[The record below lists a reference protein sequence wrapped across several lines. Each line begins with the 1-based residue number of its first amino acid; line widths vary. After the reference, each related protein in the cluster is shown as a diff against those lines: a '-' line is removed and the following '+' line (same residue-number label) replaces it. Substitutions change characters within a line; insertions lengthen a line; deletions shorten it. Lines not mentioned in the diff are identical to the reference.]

1 MKPAPRS
8 FPSLVQAFFTHLRR
22 EQAVSE
28 HTVAAYRDTFRL
40 LLLFIGEHRHL
51 PVDQIA
57 LEDFCPD
64 TVLAFLEHLEK
75 QRHNLPRTRNARL
88 TAIRAFVHFVLA
100 HVAPDF
106 VGDAH
111 RILAIPS
118 KRTNRPLLG
127 FLQRN
132 EVDAILTAV
141 DSSAPIARRDHL
153 LFSLL
158 YNTGARISE
167 TLQLTPADVLHR
179 VVHLRGKGRKQ
190 REVPLWP
197 QTQRSLQQWC
207 RAQQLAP
214 TQPICAN
221 AEGRPLSRRSAARR
235 LALALRRA
243 QLNCPS
249 LRGRKI
255 SLHTIRHTTAMHLL
269 QSGVPIEI
277 IALYLGH
284 EQISTTHGYIEAD
297 LSLKKAALDCLQP
310 PHGRRVPQRAS
321 SQILEFLQAL

>member
-1 MKPAPRS
+1 MKPAARS
-8 FPSLVQAFFTHLRR
+8 FPSLVQAFFTYLRR

-28 HTVAAYRDTFRL
+28 HTIAAYRDTFRL
-40 LLLFIGEHRHL
+40 LLLFIGEHRHM

-75 QRHNLPRTRNARL
+75 QRRNLPRTRNARL
-88 TAIRAFVHFVLA
+88 TAIRAFVRFVLA
-100 HVAPDF
+100 HLAPEF

-118 KRTNRPLLG
+118 KRANKPVLG

-132 EVDAILTAV
+132 EVDAILAAV
-141 DSSAPIARRDHL
+141 DSSTAIGRRDHL

-167 TLQLTPADVLHR
+167 ALQLTPADILHR

-190 REVPLWP
+190 RDVPLWP
-197 QTQRSLQQWC
+197 ITHRHLQQWC
-207 RAQQLAP
+207 RAQQLAA
-214 TQPICAN
+214 TQPIFAN
-221 AEGRPLSRRSAARR
+221 AAGQPLSRRSAARR
-235 LALALRRA
+235 LALALQRA
-243 QLNCPS
+243 RLTCPT

-284 EQISTTHGYIEAD
+284 EQLVTTHGYIEAD
-297 LSLKKAALDCLQP
+297 LSLKKAALDCLKSP
-310 PHGRRVPQRAS
+310 RARRVPQRAS
-321 SQILEFLQAL
+321 SQILEFLHAL